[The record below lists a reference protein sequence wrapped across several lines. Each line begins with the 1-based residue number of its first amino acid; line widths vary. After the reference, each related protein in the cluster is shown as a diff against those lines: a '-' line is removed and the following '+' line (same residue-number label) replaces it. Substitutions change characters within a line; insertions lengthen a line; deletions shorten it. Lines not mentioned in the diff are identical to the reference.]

1 MWARYSSTT
10 GWVCYCDYDVGT
22 VLKYDGLGVLLRLRL
37 TSGPVT
43 VRDSHVFSAWV
54 MVDGN
59 RHEFD
64 KQLIKFVA
72 KVGVEFATHFVPAQG
87 K

>member
-1 MWARYSSTT
+1 
-10 GWVCYCDYDVGT
+10 
-22 VLKYDGLGVLLRLRL
+22 
-37 TSGPVT
+37 
-43 VRDSHVFSAWV
+43 